1 MKIPHSMP
9 TLGKEEARG
18 LQEILASERIT
29 TGEEVERF
37 EREMASY
44 LGLKGAVA
52 TASGTAALHLSL
64 LALGVKAEDEVI
76 IPSFTCS
83 ALLNAVNY
91 CRAKP
96 IIVDVDEETMN
107 ISLAAT
113 HKALS
118 KRTAAIVVPHMFG
131 RPVENM
137 DDFLSLGPPVIEDC
151 AQSLG
156 ATHQGRMTGTSGTIA
171 MFSFYATKVITTGHG
186 GMVVSRNEEPLEH
199 IRDLR
204 DYDKKDEYKIRY
216 NYCMTDL
223 QGRMGRIQ
231 LEKLASFLKE
241 REKRARWYERHLRGL
256 EGVVSPT
263 QKGIYYRYV
272 VKITKGRL
280 QKALEKLHQNG
291 IEAQRPVF
299 LPLHRYLGLDGFDA
313 TEKVF
318 SEALS
323 LPIYPRLTAEEVRYA
338 AHCLS
343 RAINTMKGD
352 MNG

>member
-18 LQEILASERIT
+18 LQEVLASGRIA

-37 EREMASY
+37 EREMVSY
-44 LGLKGAVA
+44 LGLKGGVA

-91 CRAKP
+91 CHAIP
-96 IIVDVDEETMN
+96 VVVDVDEETMN

-118 KRTAAIVVPHMFG
+118 KRTAAIIIPHMFG
-131 RPVENM
+131 YPVEDI

-156 ATHQGRMTGTSGTIA
+156 ATHQGRMTGTSGKIA
-171 MFSFYATKVITTGHG
+171 IFSFYATKVITTGHG
-186 GMVVSRNEEPLEH
+186 GIVVSRNEKILEH

-204 DYDKKDEYKIRY
+204 DYDKKDEYRIRY

-223 QGRMGRIQ
+223 QGRMGNIQ
-231 LEKLASFLKE
+231 LEKLPFFLEQRRE
-241 REKRARWYERHLRGL
+241 RTQWYDKHLRGL
-256 EGVVSPT
+256 KGVMVPR
-263 QKGIYYRYV
+263 KGGIYYRYV
-272 VKITKGRL
+272 IRIKGADLDQVIERL
-280 QKALEKLHQNG
+280 HHEG

-299 LPLHRYLGLDGFDA
+299 RPLHRYLGLDGFEA
-313 TEKVF
+313 TEKVYA
-318 SEALS
+318 EALS
-323 LPIYPRLTAEEVRYA
+323 LPIYPRIGSEEIRA
-338 AHCLS
+338 IALALS
-343 RAINTMKGD
+343 RAVEEINA
-352 MNG
+352 

>member
-9 TLGKEEARG
+9 TLGNEEARG
-18 LQEILASERIT
+18 LQEILASGRIA

-37 EREMASY
+37 EQEMASY
-44 LGLKGAVA
+44 LGLRGAVA

-64 LALGVKAEDEVI
+64 LALGVKEGTEVI

-91 CRAKP
+91 CRAIP
-96 IIVDVDEETMN
+96 VVVDVDEETMN

-118 KRTAAIVVPHMFG
+118 KRTAAIIIPHMFG
-131 RPVENM
+131 HPIQNI

-156 ATHQGRMTGTSGTIA
+156 ATQQGTMTGTSGTIA

-186 GMVVSRNEEPLEH
+186 GMVVSRNEELLEH

-204 DYDKKDEYKIRY
+204 EYDKKNEYKIRY
-216 NYCMTDL
+216 NYCITDL

-231 LEKLASFLKE
+231 LEKLPSFLIE
-241 REKRARWYERHLRGL
+241 REKRVRWYEKHLRGL
-256 EGVVSPT
+256 EGVVPPT
-263 QKGIYYRYV
+263 QRGIYYRYV
-272 VKITKGRL
+272 VKIPKRRL
-280 QKALEKLHQNG
+280 QKVLEKLHQNG

-299 LPLHRYLGLDGFDA
+299 FPLHRYLGLDGFDA

-323 LPIYPRLTAEEVRYA
+323 LPLYPRLTAEEVRYVSF
-338 AHCLS
+338 CLT
-343 RAINTMKGD
+343 RAIED
-352 MNG
+352 MND